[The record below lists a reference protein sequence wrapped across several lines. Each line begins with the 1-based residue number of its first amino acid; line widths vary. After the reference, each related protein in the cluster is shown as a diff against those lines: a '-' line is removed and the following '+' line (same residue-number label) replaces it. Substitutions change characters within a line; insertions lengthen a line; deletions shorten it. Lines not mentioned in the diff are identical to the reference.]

1 MTIHAHLDTF
11 HGLPVRWVGLD
22 PATSSAAPDTVAW
35 RVQAADY
42 DEEEPTLQQN
52 FEELLDRVDPTRIR
66 AIVIGWWGPG
76 WEGKRGDIP
85 VGMLAGA
92 ADRLPALE
100 AIFLGDIL
108 AEESEISWI
117 EQDDIT
123 PLLDT
128 YPRLRRLEVR
138 GGTGLRLGPVTH
150 SALEVLRF
158 ETGGLPASVVRA
170 VGESSFPALRH
181 LELWLG
187 SENYSG
193 DSRPTDWTGIL
204 DGSGLPALRH
214 LGLQDSEIQD
224 EVCAAVAAAPVVARL
239 ESLDLSMGVLTD
251 TGAEALLSGQPLTHL
266 TSLDLS
272 HNYLSEPMAERL
284 RAALPGVELDLSDR
298 QRARGND
305 WRYVAVSE

>member
-35 RVQAADY
+35 RVAGAPY
-42 DEEEPTLQQN
+42 DEDEPTLQQG
-52 FEELLDRVDPTRIR
+52 FEELLGRVDPTRIR
-66 AIVIGWWGPG
+66 ALVIGWWGPG
-76 WEGKRGDIP
+76 WEGMRGDIP
-85 VGMLAGA
+85 VRMLADA
-92 ADRLPALE
+92 AGRLPALE
-100 AIFLGDIL
+100 AIFLGDIVM
-108 AEESEISWI
+108 EESEISWI

-123 PLLDT
+123 PLLDA

-138 GGTGLRLGPVTH
+138 GGTGLHLRPVTH
-150 SALEVLRF
+150 AALEVLRF

-170 VGESSFPALRH
+170 VGESSLPALRH

-187 SENYSG
+187 TTNYSG
-193 DSRPTDWTGIL
+193 DSRPADWAGVL

-224 EVCAAVAAAPVVARL
+224 EVCAAVAAAPIVARL
-239 ESLDLSMGVLTD
+239 ESLNLSMGVLTD

-272 HNYLSEPMAERL
+272 HHYLSGPMIERL
-284 RAALPGVELDLSDR
+284 RAALPGVQLDLSDI
-298 QRARGND
+298 QQVRGND

>member
-35 RVQAADY
+35 RVQAPYAED
-42 DEEEPTLQQN
+42 EPTLQQR
-52 FEELLDRVDPTRIR
+52 FEELLARVEPTRIR
-66 AIVIGWWGPG
+66 ALVIGWWGPG
-76 WEGKRGDIP
+76 WDGARGDIP
-85 VGMLAGA
+85 IRMLAEA

-100 AIFLGDIL
+100 AIFLGDIV

-117 EQDDIT
+117 EQDDVT
-123 PLLDT
+123 PLLDA

-138 GGTGLRLGPVTH
+138 GGTGLRLRPVTH
-150 SALEVLRF
+150 DALEVLRF
-158 ETGGLPASVVRA
+158 ETGGLPASVARA

-187 SENYSG
+187 SEDYSG
-193 DSRPTDWTGIL
+193 DSRPADWTGIL

-214 LGLQDSEIQD
+214 LGLQDSDIQD

-239 ESLDLSMGVLTD
+239 ESLNLSMGVLTD
-251 TGAEALLSGQPLTHL
+251 TGAEALLSGRPLTHL
-266 TSLDLS
+266 RSLDLS
-272 HNYLSEPMAERL
+272 HHYLSEAMTQRL
-284 RAALPGVELDLSDR
+284 RAALPGVELDLSGR
-298 QRARGND
+298 QDAGKK